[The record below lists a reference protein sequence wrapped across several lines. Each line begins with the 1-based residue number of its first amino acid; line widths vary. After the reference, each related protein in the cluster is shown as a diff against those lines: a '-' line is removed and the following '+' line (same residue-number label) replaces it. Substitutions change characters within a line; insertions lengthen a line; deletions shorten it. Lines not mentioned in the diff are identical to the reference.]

1 MPDLL
6 NTGTVWL
13 ASKLKS
19 NASQSVTAR
28 RGSKTIG
35 SSLTATYGSTQFQ
48 QDSQVGIITWE
59 SKDFLITAADY
70 TIDSTA
76 VEPER
81 GDQITD
87 HLGNVFRVLGDNDLP
102 PFKYADPFRKL
113 LRIHTKQDA

>member
-1 MPDLL
+1 MSDLL
-6 NTGTVWL
+6 NSGVSWWSGMLTT
-13 ASKLKS
+13 
-19 NASQSVTAR
+19 NASQSVTAA
-28 RGSKTIG
+28 RGSKAIG

-59 SKDFLITAADY
+59 SKDFLITAAAY
-70 TIDSTA
+70 TIDGTV

-102 PFKYADPFRKL
+102 PFSYADTFRLK

>member
-6 NTGTVWL
+6 NTGVAWL
-13 ASKLKS
+13 AGQLK
-19 NASQSVTAR
+19 NEASQSVTAA
-28 RGSKTIG
+28 RGSKSIG
-35 SSLTATYGSTQFQ
+35 SSLKATYGSTQFQ
-48 QDSQVGIITWE
+48 QDSQVGILTWE

-70 TIDSTA
+70 TIDGTA

-87 HLGNVFRVLGDNDLP
+87 HLGNVFLVLGDDDRP